1 MNGGN
6 GWPWPRLLAHRG
18 GGALAP
24 ENTLAAFNAGHA
36 RGYRAAEFDAVLT
49 ADDVP
54 VLLHDER
61 VDRTT
66 NGHGSIARLPLAEV
80 RRLDAGSWFG
90 SAFAGERIPTLE
102 EVLAHCR
109 RLGTWLNVEIKPT
122 PGREERTGTL
132 VARTVAGSWPVAT
145 ADAPLLSSFSPAA
158 LSAARA
164 EAPHLS
170 RALLVGAI
178 GPDWRQRL
186 QELGCTALHCD
197 QSRLTSQRAAEV
209 RAAGWPILC
218 YTVNDAS
225 RLAQLR
231 EWGVQAACTDR
242 IDLIPAGALG

>member
-1 MNGGN
+1 MSGGN
-6 GWPWPRLLAHRG
+6 GWAWPRMLAHRG

-24 ENTLAAFNAGHA
+24 ENTLAAFDAGHA

-49 ADDVP
+49 QDEVP

-61 VDRTT
+61 VDRTS
-66 NGHGSIARLPLAEV
+66 NGRGSIARLSLAQV
-80 RRLDAGSWFG
+80 RGLDAGSWFG
-90 SAFAGERIPTLE
+90 PAFAGERIPTLE

-132 VARTVAGSWPVAT
+132 VARTVAGSWPGAA

-158 LSAARA
+158 LSAARK
-164 EAPHLS
+164 EAPHLA

-178 GPDWRQRL
+178 GPHWRETL

-197 QSRLTSQRAAEV
+197 HSRLTRQRVAEV

-218 YTVNDAS
+218 YTVNDAA

-231 EWGVQAACTDR
+231 EWGVEAACTDR
-242 IDLIPAGALG
+242 IDRIPADALG